1 MDLLLPLKSL
11 LLAIFRLLQGKPGV
25 KELAA
30 ATEIPAKRIGG
41 IERGTVKNALA
52 EELELLL
59 ISMSCSEAEVV
70 IVSACLEGLVAL
82 DPQADPAEAAAQE
95 RFVASVGRDLR
106 LRMRTCGAVEPRAP
120 REYPAFHEVEPD
132 RAEAREAWTERLR
145 EVKTLREMALVVR
158 VGREHHRWAL
168 VELLCDESERAAS
181 KDAGRAR
188 DLAFTAVRI
197 ARHLRVRDGWRR
209 RLLGFAAA
217 HLANALRVAGH
228 LIRAERT
235 LAAARRLWA
244 AGEDPD
250 LLLDPGRLFDLE
262 GSLRR
267 DQRRFGE
274 ALSLLELAAVVT
286 RRPEHVA
293 LKTAFTLEAMGE
305 YHRVLEILTEVAP
318 RIASHPEARLR
329 TVHRFNLA
337 VVLSHLG
344 RHREA
349 ALLLP
354 ALRRLVA
361 GDELD
366 RIRFRWLEGRLAAG
380 LGRTATALKA
390 LAEARRSFARLG
402 LCYDVALSLLETA
415 ALHLERGELAEVQ
428 ALAGEL
434 VSIFKKKG
442 VHEEARKALGLF
454 QRAADRQAA
463 TAELARRL
471 LAWLFRARHD
481 PDLVFSL
488 DQEPGGHL
496 GVPDGSRPQ
505 PESIVG
511 AGSPGETIE
520 ARKLQ
525 R

>member
-11 LLAIFRLLQGKPGV
+11 LLSIFRLLKGKPVV

-30 ATEIPAKRIGG
+30 ASGLPDKRVGG

-59 ISMSCSEAEVV
+59 LSMSCSEAEVV
-70 IVSACLEGLVAL
+70 IVSACLEGLAEL

-106 LRMRTCGAVEPRAP
+106 RRMRTCGVVEPRG
-120 REYPAFHEVEPD
+120 YPAFHEVEPD

-145 EVKTLREMALVVR
+145 EVKTLREMILVVR
-158 VGREHHRWAL
+158 VGREHHRWAM
-168 VELLCDESERAAS
+168 VELLCDESARAAS

-188 DLAFTAVRI
+188 DLALAAVRI
-197 ARHLRVRDGWRR
+197 ARHLPARKGWRR
-209 RLLGFAAA
+209 RLRGFAAA
-217 HLANALRVAGH
+217 HLANALRVAGK
-228 LIRAERT
+228 LNRAERT
-235 LAAARRLWA
+235 LAVARRLWA

-250 LLLDPGRLFDLE
+250 LLLDPGRLHDLE
-262 GSLRR
+262 ASLRR

-274 ALSLLELAAVVT
+274 ALSLLELAAMVT
-286 RRPEHVA
+286 RRPEHVS
-293 LKTAFTLEAMGE
+293 LKSASILAVMGD
-305 YHRVLEILTEVAP
+305 YHRTIGILTGVAP
-318 RIASHPEARLR
+318 RIANHPEARLR

-337 VVLSHLG
+337 VALSHVG
-344 RHREA
+344 RHREGA
-349 ALLLP
+349 QLLP
-354 ALRRLVA
+354 ALRRMVA

-366 RIRFRWLEGRLAAG
+366 RIRFRWLEGRLYAG
-380 LGRTATALKA
+380 LGRTETALKA
-390 LAEARRSFARLG
+390 LAEARRCFARKG
-402 LCYDVALSLLETA
+402 LHYDVALSLLETA

-428 ALAGEL
+428 VLAGEL
-434 VSIFKKKG
+434 VPIFQKNG

-454 QRAADRQAA
+454 QEAAERQAA

-471 LAWLFRARHD
+471 LAWLFRAQHD
-481 PDLVFSL
+481 PSLVFSL

-496 GVPDGSRPQ
+496 GLPSGSRMHPASVLGDGSC
-505 PESIVG
+505 
-511 AGSPGETIE
+511 AGETIE